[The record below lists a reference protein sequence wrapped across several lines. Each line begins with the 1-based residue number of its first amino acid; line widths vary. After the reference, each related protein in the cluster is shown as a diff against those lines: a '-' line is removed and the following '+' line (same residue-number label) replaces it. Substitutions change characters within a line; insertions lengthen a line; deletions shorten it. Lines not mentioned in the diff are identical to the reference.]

1 MDSHSL
7 VEFNQL
13 IKSILDKKLE
23 KSYWIIAEIGELNVN
38 QKGHCYLDLIE
49 KQDNSIVAK
58 NRATIWS
65 YTFTKLNN
73 WFADRTGTPLKSG
86 MNVLVNAS
94 VQYHEVYGFSLNIK
108 DVDPN
113 FTIGERERKK
123 QETIKRLETEGIID
137 MNKSLILPLVP
148 QRIAVIS
155 SETAA
160 GYGDFVNQLET
171 NLYGYK
177 VNFELFNSAMQGDQ
191 AVESLLQALHRI
203 YDQEDDFDLITIIRG
218 GGAQTDLDCFDDY
231 ELCSHLAQF
240 PLPVITGIGH
250 ERDNTIADL
259 VANTR
264 MKTPT
269 AVAEFIISGLSDYDS
284 QVNTIYESIFL
295 RASEIIRDQEDQLN
309 NIGHEIGR
317 LGEQKIHQS
326 ELALNNIEHSINSLP
341 QRLIERHTSRLD
353 VFEKTIAASD
363 PKRILEKG
371 FTITKINGKLTSAL
385 PKPAKGDVVETTTK
399 DTTFESVV
407 K

>member
-7 VEFNQL
+7 LEFNQL
-13 IKSILDKKLE
+13 IKSILDKNLE

-49 KQDNSIVAK
+49 KQDNYIVAK

-65 YTFTKLNN
+65 YTFSKLNN

-123 QETIKRLETEGIID
+123 QETIKKLEAEGIID
-137 MNKSLILPLVP
+137 MNKSVVLPLVP

-171 NLYGYK
+171 NPYSYS
-177 VNFELFNSAMQGDQ
+177 VAFTLFKSTMQGDQ
-191 AVESLLQALHRI
+191 AVETILQSLHRI
-203 YDQEDDFDLITIIRG
+203 YDQEDDFDLVAIIRG

-240 PLPVITGIGH
+240 PLPIITGIGH
-250 ERDNTIADL
+250 ERDNTITDM

-269 AVAEFIISGLSDYDS
+269 AVAEFIISGLLDYDAK
-284 QVNTIYESIFL
+284 VNSLYERVFL
-295 RASEIIRDQEDQLN
+295 KATEIIREQEDRLN
-309 NIGHEIGR
+309 NISHGISM
-317 LGEQKIHQS
+317 LGQQKIHQS
-326 ELALNNIEHSINSLP
+326 ELKLNNIENSIKTLP
-341 QRLIERHTSRLD
+341 KHIIERHSNKLN
-353 VFEKTIAASD
+353 VFEKTILASN
-363 PKRILEKG
+363 PKKILERG
-371 FTITKINGKLTSAL
+371 FTITKINGKFAANSKE
-385 PKPAKGDVVETTTK
+385 PNSGDIVETTTK
-399 DTTFESVV
+399 DTTFESIVQ
-407 K
+407 

>member
-1 MDSHSL
+1 LDSHSL
-7 VEFNQL
+7 LEFNQL

-49 KQDNSIVAK
+49 KQDNYIIAK

-65 YTFTKLNN
+65 YTFSKLNN

-123 QETIKRLETEGIID
+123 QETIKKLEAEGIID
-137 MNKSLILPLVP
+137 MNKSVVLPLVP

-160 GYGDFVNQLET
+160 GYGDFVNQLKT
-171 NLYGYK
+171 NPYGYS
-177 VNFELFNSAMQGDQ
+177 VTFTLFKSTMQGDQ
-191 AVESLLQALHRI
+191 AVETILQSLHRI
-203 YDQEDDFDLITIIRG
+203 YDQEDNFDLVAIIRG
-218 GGAQTDLDCFDDY
+218 GGAQTDLDCFDDH

-240 PLPVITGIGH
+240 PLPIITGIGH
-250 ERDNTIADL
+250 ERDNTITDM

-269 AVAEFIISGLSDYDS
+269 AVAEFIISGLLDYNS
-284 QVNTIYESIFL
+284 KVNSLYERVFL
-295 RASEIIRDQEDQLN
+295 RATEIIREQEDRLN
-309 NIGHEIGR
+309 NISHGISM
-317 LGEQKIHQS
+317 LGQQKIHQS
-326 ELALNNIEHSINSLP
+326 ELKLNNIENSIKTLP
-341 QRLIERHTSRLD
+341 KHIIEKHFNRLN
-353 VFEKTIAASD
+353 VFEKTILASN
-363 PKRILEKG
+363 PKKILERG
-371 FTITKINGKLTSAL
+371 FTVTKINGKFAANSKE
-385 PKPAKGDVVETTTK
+385 PNSGDIVETTTK
-399 DTTFESVV
+399 DTTFESIVQ
-407 K
+407 

>member
-7 VEFNQL
+7 VEFNQI
-13 IKSILDKKLE
+13 IKSILNKNLE
-23 KSYWIIAEIGELNVN
+23 KSYWIVAEIGELNVN

-49 KQDNSIVAK
+49 KQDNYIVAK

-65 YTFTKLNN
+65 YTFSKLNN

-94 VQYHEVYGFSLNIK
+94 VQYHEVYGFSLNVK

-123 QETIKRLETEGIID
+123 QETIKKLESEGIID

-171 NLYGYK
+171 NPYGYG
-177 VNFELFNSAMQGDQ
+177 VAFTLFNSYMQGDQ
-191 AVESLLQALHRI
+191 AVEAILQSLHRI
-203 YDQEDDFDLITIIRG
+203 YDQEDSFDLVAIIRG
-218 GGAQTDLDCFDDY
+218 GGAQTDLDCFDNYD
-231 ELCSHLAQF
+231 LCSHLAQF
-240 PLPVITGIGH
+240 PLPIITGIGH

-269 AVAEFIISGLSDYDS
+269 AVAEFIISGLLDYDS
-284 QVNTIYESIFL
+284 KMNSLYERVFL
-295 RASEIIRDQEDQLN
+295 RTTEIIREQEDRLN
-309 NIGHEIGR
+309 NISHEINM
-317 LGEQKIHQS
+317 LGQQKIHQS
-326 ELALNNIEHSINSLP
+326 ELKLNNIENSIKVIP
-341 QRLIERHTSRLD
+341 QRIIERHSNKLD
-353 VFEKTIAASD
+353 IFEKIISASD
-363 PKRILEKG
+363 PKRILERG
-371 FTITKINGKLTSAL
+371 FTITKINGTFTANSDV
-385 PKPAKGDVVETTTK
+385 PNTGDKIETTTK
-399 DTTFESVV
+399 DSTFESIVQ
-407 K
+407 